1 MKISLDEAI
10 RKIKTVEIQGATQIA
25 TFVLEFLIDYSK
37 ENGFGKKF
45 DIAIQKLEKA
55 RPTAVVLHNVLKI
68 VKQNK
73 SIATMKLLL
82 KELKDSR
89 KLLAEKAYR
98 FIPYNATIM
107 THCHSGDAVAVIKK
121 AHEMGRNI
129 KVYATIT
136 EPLHQGVKTAKDLKK
151 AGIDVTIIN
160 DNAVG
165 FFMKNVDMVV
175 IGSDA
180 IRKDGII
187 NKIGSLML
195 AITAKYFGKPLL
207 VFSNSFKIDERKS
220 VTIEE
225 RPANEI
231 LRKDLELRKM
241 KVKVRNPAFDLVPW
255 NLVEMAITE
264 KQILI
269 DFDKRIPIE

>member
-25 TFVLEFLIDYSK
+25 TFALEFLIDYSK

-45 DIAIQKLEKA
+45 DVAIQKLEKA

-165 FFMKNVDMVV
+165 FFMKNADMVV

-220 VTIEE
+220 ITIEE

>member
-25 TFVLEFLIDYSK
+25 TFALEFLIDYSK

-45 DIAIQKLEKA
+45 DATIQKLEKT

-136 EPLHQGVKTAKDLKK
+136 EPLHQGTKTAKDLKK

-220 VTIEE
+220 ITIEE